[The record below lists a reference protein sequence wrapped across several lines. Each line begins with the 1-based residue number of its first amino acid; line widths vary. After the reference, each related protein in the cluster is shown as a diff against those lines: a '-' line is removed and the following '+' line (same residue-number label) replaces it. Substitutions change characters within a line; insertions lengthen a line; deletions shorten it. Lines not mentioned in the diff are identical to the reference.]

1 MRKLFFALAL
11 CALTALPALAQNTD
25 IEALSGL
32 QFNFG
37 NPGARSLGM
46 GGAFIGL
53 ADDASAAEANPAG
66 LTILRKPELSIEGR
80 NYLEQQI
87 MTTTGTYPDLT
98 RTAFTQYSERVE
110 PTFASIVYPLPK
122 NFVIGV
128 YYHEPLRNIGA
139 AEVVPTLNR
148 FTGAVE
154 TDVPN
159 FYLPKAQYGDHP
171 VSLDECIGIIQKSKD
186 PLGCVQY
193 VTNPFLTAVDVQLR
207 TYGVAAAWQIGKF
220 SVGVSGRYH
229 TFRESALTYRISAT
243 TYEPQSI
250 SAQAT
255 ATVKNGEINIGQ
267 KKDVTF
273 GVGMKWAP
281 SDKFSAGAVYKK
293 GPSFTTP
300 TFIEN
305 ANTGGEFQKLE
316 DTVFH
321 IPDVYGA
328 GISVRPIPTLTINLD
343 GVRVKYSNLVDNF
356 ISTVSALRSIPNGFK
371 ANDATE
377 IHLGAEYFFPWKVP
391 FALRGGWWRDP
402 AHSTYWNGPLNS
414 AEAVG
419 AALLYP
425 KGERQTHKSIGGGL
439 AWPKFQIDAAY
450 DTSEHYKVGSLSVV
464 FRR

>member
-1 MRKLFFALAL
+1 MRKLFLGLAL
-11 CALTALPALAQNTD
+11 CTLIALPALAQNTD

-37 NPGARSLGM
+37 NPGARALGM

-66 LTILRKPELSIEGR
+66 LTILRKPEFSIEGR

-87 MTTTGTYPDLT
+87 MTTSGVYPDLT
-98 RTAFTQYSERVE
+98 RTAFTHYSERVE

-128 YYHEPLRNIGA
+128 YYHEPLRNVGSGQ
-139 AEVVPTLNR
+139 VLPTLNQ

-154 TDVPN
+154 TDVPI
-159 FYLPKAQYGDHP
+159 FYLPNAKYGDHP
-171 VSLDECIGIIQKSKD
+171 VSLQECISIIQTNKD
-186 PLGCVQY
+186 PVGCLQY
-193 VTNPFLTAVDVQLR
+193 TTNPFITAVDVRLR
-207 TYGVAAAWQIGKF
+207 TFGIAGAWQVGKF
-220 SVGVSGRYH
+220 SVGVSGRYQ
-229 TFRESALTYRISAT
+229 TFREAALTFRVSPT
-243 TYEPQSI
+243 TYDPQSI
-250 SAQAT
+250 AAQAT
-255 ATVKNGEINIGQ
+255 ATVKGTDINVGE
-267 KKDVTF
+267 KKDFTF

-300 TFIEN
+300 TFIAN
-305 ANTGGEFQKLE
+305 VNTGFQYQKLE
-316 DTVFH
+316 DTIFH

-328 GISVRPIPTLTINLD
+328 GISVRPIPTLTVNVD
-343 GVRVKYSNLVDNF
+343 GVRVKYSNAVDNF
-356 ISTVSALRSIPNGFK
+356 ISTVSALRSIPNAFK
-371 ANDATE
+371 APDTTE
-377 IHLGAEYFFPWKVP
+377 IHVGGEYFFPWKVP
-391 FALRGGWWRDP
+391 FALRLGWWRDP

-414 AEAVG
+414 SEAVG

-425 KGERQTHKSIGGGL
+425 KGQSQKHRSIGGGL

-450 DTSEHYKVGSLSVV
+450 DTAEHYKVGSLSVV

>member
-1 MRKLFFALAL
+1 MRNTFFALAL
-11 CALTALPALAQNTD
+11 CTLVALPALAQNTD

-66 LTILRKPELSIEGR
+66 LTILRKPEFSIEAR

-98 RTAFTQYSERVE
+98 RTAFTHYSDRVE

-128 YYHEPLRNIGA
+128 YYNEPLHNVGVA
-139 AEVVPTLNR
+139 AVVPTLNQ
-148 FTGAVE
+148 FTGAIV
-154 TDVPN
+154 TDVPT
-159 FYLPKAQYGDHP
+159 FYLPKAAYGDHP
-171 VSLDECIGIIQKSKD
+171 VSLQECINIIQSTKD
-186 PLGCVQY
+186 PLGCLQY
-193 VTNPFLTAVDVQLR
+193 VTNPFLTAVDVKLQTFGLS
-207 TYGVAAAWQIGKF
+207 GAWQAGKF
-220 SVGVSGRYH
+220 SVGVSARYH
-229 TFRESALTYRISAT
+229 TFREVALTNRVSAT
-243 TYEPQSI
+243 TYEPQST

-255 ATVKNGEINIGQ
+255 ATVDKDGNITVGQ
-267 KKDVTF
+267 KKDFTF

-300 TFIEN
+300 TFL
-305 ANTGGEFQKLE
+305 ALAPAFTYQKIA
-316 DTVFH
+316 DTTFH
-321 IPDVYGA
+321 IPDVYGI
-328 GISVRPIPTLTINLD
+328 GISVRPIPTLTVNVD
-343 GVRVKYSNLVDNF
+343 GVRVKYSNQVDDFHSAN
-356 ISTVSALRSIPNGFK
+356 SALRAIPNGFK
-371 ANDATE
+371 APDVTE
-377 IHLGAEYFFPWKVP
+377 IHAGAEYFFPWKVP
-391 FALRGGWWRDP
+391 FALRAGWWRDP
-402 AHSTYWNGPLNS
+402 AHSTYWAGPLNS
-414 AEAVG
+414 PEAVG
-419 AALLYP
+419 AALLFP
-425 KGERQTHKSIGGGL
+425 KGTAQRHRSIGGGL

-450 DTSEHYKVGSLSVV
+450 DTSETYKVGSLSVV